1 MRCHRWPPMY
11 IAIATL
17 ALGCDIGD
25 GGSVDGCRGPG
36 RYEAGKEGS
45 YRPCCPGLTEVFYQK
60 AGHSG
65 DGRRIC
71 DSPPL
76 RVYACVQGTCGDGI
90 CEAGEA
96 PACGCVAD
104 CPSAVWEEPLDAG
117 ADGGG
122 NDDAGADAGGNGA
135 ADAGADAGG
144 SDAADAGADGGTPSD
159 SRDAATDAP

>member
-96 PACGCVAD
+96 PACGCVTD
-104 CPSAVWEEPLDAG
+104 CPGAAWEEPPDAG
-117 ADGGG
+117 MS
-122 NDDAGADAGGNGA
+122 DAGNAAAEAGVDGAGGTV
-135 ADAGADAGG
+135 ADAGADTGEISDSG
-144 SDAADAGADGGTPSD
+144 DAAV
-159 SRDAATDAP
+159 DAP